1 MKLVIFSSYLHLLV
15 SNLLPTHPLGRGD
28 IREPAIKLS
37 QWSHN
42 LETQDTDRKE
52 GKPLPRKHDYSG
64 KTRQMQT
71 CVHFEET
78 NLTDKTLDS
87 RKTPHTEP
95 YSLRQE
101 VETL

>member
-1 MKLVIFSSYLHLLV
+1 MDFIPS
-15 SNLLPTHPLGRGD
+15 PLSLCCRGRGD

-37 QWSHN
+37 QRSRN

-101 VETL
+101 VGAL